1 MNKKG
6 FTLVETLIV
15 STIVSGILV
24 YLFIQLSYLKRSYN
38 VSFKYNTV
46 NDLYALE
53 DLCEYVSSLS
63 DRSFITDTIDSE
75 KYVYINFDNEEDNN
89 IDITNY
95 DDFSSV
101 LDTLDISSLI
111 IAKEDLTELKSIN
124 NNVFTQGMNQFI
136 GKINYEKNSHYR
148 LIAYFKDKT
157 YANLVCRWEGSDE

>member
-6 FTLVETLIV
+6 FTLIETLIV

-53 DLCEYVSSLS
+53 DICEYVNSLNN
-63 DRSFITDTIDSE
+63 RSFITDTIDSE
-75 KYVYINFDNEEDNN
+75 KYVYINLNNVEDNN

-95 DDFSSV
+95 DDFSSI
-101 LDTLDISSLI
+101 LDTLDICSLI
-111 IAKEDLTELKSIN
+111 ITKEDLTDLKSIN
-124 NNVFTQGMNQFI
+124 NNVFAKGMNQFI
-136 GKINYEKNSHYR
+136 NKINYDKNNDYR

-157 YANLVCRWEGSDE
+157 YANLVCRWEGSHE